1 MKLTRAF
8 RTSQFKR
15 DTSFLKKVGTERR
28 IPFEVAAPV
37 SDYVRALYRDS
48 AAYRARQ
55 LDTVSLEEMM
65 ARYGREKCFSTSP
78 RYL

>member
-8 RTSQFKR
+8 RTSKFKR

-28 IPFEVAAPV
+28 IPFEVAAPI
-37 SDYVRALYRDS
+37 SDYVRALHRNS
-48 AAYRARQ
+48 AAYRAGQ

-65 ARYGREKCFSTSP
+65 ARYGMEN
-78 RYL
+78 

>member
-1 MKLTRAF
+1 MKLTIVF
-8 RTSQFKR
+8 RISQFKR

-28 IPFEVAAPV
+28 IPFEVAAPI
-37 SDYVRALYRDS
+37 SDYVRALHRDS

-65 ARYGREKCFSTSP
+65 ARYGMEN
-78 RYL
+78 